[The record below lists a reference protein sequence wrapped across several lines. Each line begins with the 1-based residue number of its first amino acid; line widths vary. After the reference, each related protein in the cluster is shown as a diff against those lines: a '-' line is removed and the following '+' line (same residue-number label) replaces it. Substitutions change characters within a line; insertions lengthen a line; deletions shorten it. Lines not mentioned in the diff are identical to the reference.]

1 MTGTE
6 DQVGGFDIIC
16 RGTVIKFP
24 QNYTYGT
31 LLGQD
36 DLKVGANNNRE
47 KNLKGLAKSAAQR
60 LAQNYLQKNLNASK
74 KQITC
79 L

>member
-31 LLGQD
+31 LLG
-36 DLKVGANNNRE
+36 
-47 KNLKGLAKSAAQR
+47 
-60 LAQNYLQKNLNASK
+60 
-74 KQITC
+74 
-79 L
+79 